1 MVAKNNH
8 QLVSNIMEAVMKE
21 YYRGFE
27 KTMTNHPVLR
37 AFKFENLESALEML
51 LKNKDFQEFF
61 GPRVT
66 KVKDIVNSSTN
77 LATVEYVLDL
87 MADNLKGKEEL
98 DWVEDVE
105 AAIEDVAD
113 DSDKGDVGDDY
124 NAADEEADQLRLTK
138 VPVGDLR
145 SAIAQLRNKGIGAE
159 KFKKIIMDAVTDL
172 IQGASMAPFIAKK
185 IADEDAPIL
194 FKIGDEISKILDGDL
209 SNIKESTRR
218 TK

>member
-1 MVAKNNH
+1 MKKDH

-27 KTMTNHPVLR
+27 QAISNHPVLK
-37 AFKFENLESALEML
+37 AFKFDDLESALGML

-66 KVKDIVNSSTN
+66 KVSHIMNSSTN

-87 MADNLKGKEEL
+87 MADNLKGKEDL

-105 AAIEDVAD
+105 ASIADVAD
-113 DSDKGDVGDDY
+113 DADSSDVGDDY
-124 NAADEEADQLRLTK
+124 NVADEEADRLRLTK

-145 SAIAQLRNKGIGAE
+145 SAIAQLRNKGIDAE